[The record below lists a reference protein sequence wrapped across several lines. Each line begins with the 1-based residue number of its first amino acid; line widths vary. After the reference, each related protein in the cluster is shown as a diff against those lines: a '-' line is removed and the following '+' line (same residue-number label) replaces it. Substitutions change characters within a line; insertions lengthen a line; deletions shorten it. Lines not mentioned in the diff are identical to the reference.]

1 MKRFMGALTMAMLSF
16 CLCAD
21 GVFTVTQYNLKTCIE
36 TLDGIE
42 YAIYRPGSRVE
53 RQATKTY
60 SQLAFVSGDVQSQG
74 EPHFYG
80 SMVHIPLSRGSSGC
94 FAVKVDGIIT
104 IPESGYWTFAF
115 GSDDGFRA
123 EISGHGVLEKSSSVD
138 LRTFE
143 TTLHKVL
150 FENPGKYN
158 FRLIWFTRG
167 YDNAPGDLAGL
178 EVSIAQGSYSSF
190 NASAFKLLK
199 ASSEGLSYEVR
210 FDANGG
216 TGEMAGQVF
225 EGNDRQKLSKS
236 LYRKDGYVFQGWA
249 VTANGEVVYKDEAEI
264 TVDSDMTLYAV
275 WEANQ
280 VVVHFDANGGV
291 FRDKDGNV
299 LKDANGNPA
308 KEFDQHFTYGE
319 SKPLFTDELTPMR
332 MDGNGNIFLGWSKG
346 TPNISSSDQV
356 IASGREWTWDDDET
370 EVTFY
375 AVWTTT
381 VTVWFYNEE
390 TTSGDK
396 SLSPSSL
403 ADHLWWSVD
412 DGATGTPKTL
422 RSGETI
428 EVSPGY
434 RTVTFHGDN
443 AYYWIAGLRTVDGV
457 AVDTFK
463 LNICNDYTDALFGS
477 TPSRKGISLYVKVEP
492 PSGTENTASVRF
504 LCSNEIRESLRDRIN
519 AADVPFDPSKVRITI
534 GRADYNASGFLV
546 PMMAYSLTGLEAYR
560 TYYLPKGH
568 YYVKYEDVTYDVDT
582 SGGEPY
588 WGAALESN
596 FERQLFELSDEDNEA
611 VKKIT
616 VRFDMFGGRNAV
628 RVEFDPQGG
637 ECAKSEMWFTYHEG
651 NYQPGPRIDK
661 TLPTPEREGFEFSGW
676 FTAKSGGQWKKE
688 GSDISDCTLFAH
700 WTGMTREW
708 MEENARALFP
718 DLADLDVATVANTAA
733 ANGCRTVGEC
743 YALGIDPED
752 PDDDLKIAEFK
763 MKDGKPEITL
773 NHTKDGSGNSFED
786 RVKILGKAE
795 LTDAE
800 WQEVPPEGN
809 PAHRFF
815 KVGVEMP

>member
-1 MKRFMGALTMAMLSF
+1 MKSHAEAQRCGEVRLDEMKKCILVVVVAALAMLTVQAATHEKVQLWEGGPYWATTNIGADKPEDYGLYFWWGDTVGHRPSGTTFDFSF
-16 CLCAD
+16 QSSNCPIFNKDIATLRSEGWIVSKDGAYVLAPEHDAAHVKWGGTWRMPTRQELRDLC
-21 GVFTVTQYNLKTCIE
+21 Y
-36 TLDGIE
+36 
-42 YAIYRPGSRVE
+42 
-53 RQATKTY
+53 
-60 SQLAFVSGDVQSQG
+60 
-74 EPHFYG
+74 
-80 SMVHIPLSRGSSGC
+80 
-94 FAVKVDGIIT
+94 
-104 IPESGYWTFAF
+104 SGYNKCDWTWTTRNGVRGWVVRGKGAYVSNSIFLPAAGRGDGNRTSLDLGSAGAYWSSFPYSDSLVGHAWGFGF
-115 GSDDGFRA
+115 GSDFHGEGYYYRYWGFPIRPVQGFNDGNNCV
-123 EISGHGVLEKSSSVD
+123 IH
-138 LRTFE
+138 
-143 TTLHKVL
+143 
-150 FENPGKYN
+150 
-158 FRLIWFTRG
+158 
-167 YDNAPGDLAGL
+167 
-178 EVSIAQGSYSSF
+178 F
-190 NASAFKLLK
+190 N
-199 ASSEGLSYEVR
+199 
-210 FDANGG
+210 
-216 TGEMAGQVF
+216 
-225 EGNDRQKLSKS
+225 
-236 LYRKDGYVFQGWA
+236 
-249 VTANGEVVYKDEAEI
+249 
-264 TVDSDMTLYAV
+264 
-275 WEANQ
+275 
-280 VVVHFDANGGV
+280 ANGGV
-291 FRDKDGNV
+291 FKDKDGN
-299 LKDANGNPA
+299 ATTQ
-308 KEFDQHFTYGE
+308 FDQHFTYGE

-332 MDGNGNIFLGWSKG
+332 MDENGNVFLGWSKG
-346 TPNISSSDQV
+346 TPNISSSDQL

-504 LCSNEIRESLRDRIN
+504 LCSNEIRESLRDRIK
-519 AADVPFDPSKVRITI
+519 AEDVPFDPSKVRITI
-534 GRADYNASGFLV
+534 GRADYNASGILV

-568 YYVKYEDVTYDVDT
+568 YYVKYEDVTYDVDA

-596 FERQLFELSDEDNEA
+596 FERQLFELSDADNEA

-688 GSDISDCTLFAH
+688 GCDISDCTLFAH

-743 YALGIDPED
+743 YALGINPED
-752 PDDDLKIAEFK
+752 PDDDLKIAEFTI
-763 MKDGKPEITL
+763 KDGKPEITL

-809 PAHRFF
+809 PELRFF
-815 KVGVEMP
+815 TVGVEMP